1 MYRFTEPRRYPAGTR
16 IRVVGAFDNSVWNP
30 FNPDP
35 AAQVE
40 FGEQTNDEMFIGYV
54 NYSEE

>member
-1 MYRFTEPRRYPAGTR
+1 
-16 IRVVGAFDNSVWNP
+16 VGAFDNSVWNP